1 MQHLAVGGVDSQ
13 LPRGVTASRRPA
25 GLQCRCPPLHD
36 PRWEPRRGMH
46 RVVTCTPPSPCRWCG
61 SPLVSG
67 LSSSHLRKRPIAPD
81 KETILLK
88 QRVIQ
93 LGMATLFLLIASSA
107 WTQEANHLQAT
118 DDFPSDVASVWFD
131 LLYDVVKTE
140 ALSPPVASRIY
151 GIAAV
156 TLYEA
161 IVPGGREHRSLVG
174 Q

>member
-1 MQHLAVGGVDSQ
+1 M
-13 LPRGVTASRRPA
+13 
-25 GLQCRCPPLHD
+25 
-36 PRWEPRRGMH
+36 
-46 RVVTCTPPSPCRWCG
+46 
-61 SPLVSG
+61 
-67 LSSSHLRKRPIAPD
+67 
-81 KETILLK
+81 K

-174 Q
+174 QLNELAAVPQPKPHTPYHWPMVAHSALARTVRGFFPHAS